1 MSEMAP
7 PAQQKMK
14 TMGTFD
20 GKRANR
26 NQPYNRPGGRKKWV
40 SEHKVFDGSIGEGQ
54 GFAFK
59 RKEKV
64 KHEYNKLLRKERRKN
79 TEVKTQYTEQY
90 PEHLRH
96 LYEAEA
102 EKLRNEVKANRINR
116 TKARMAGGGGPV
128 EEEAAPMAVNE
139 APTDLATAID
149 PAEDISSDKTDSA
162 PQPTPAVAASKNDS
176 QGQPLEGVT
185 MQHVNVSLCSSL
197 PMSNRSKKKM
207 LRKTSYQKTKE
218 EFESVKEKQKNKKEE
233 FLKNKEQKEEAIKKY
248 KQKKMETFQMLSKK
262 TKKGQPNLN
271 LQMEYLLQKIQG
283 TGPGK

>member
-1 MSEMAP
+1 MRRKPHETCDILLKLSEMAP

-14 TMGTFD
+14 TKGTFD

-26 NQPYNRPGGRKKWV
+26 NQPYNRPGGKKKWV

-64 KHEYNKLLRKERRKN
+64 KHEYNKLLRKERRKS

-102 EKLRNEVKANRINR
+102 EKLRNEVKTNRINR

-162 PQPTPAVAASKNDS
+162 PQPTPAAASKND
-176 QGQPLEGVT
+176 
-185 MQHVNVSLCSSL
+185 SL

-248 KQKKMETFQMLSKK
+248 KQKKMETFQILSKK

-283 TGPGK
+283 TGPG

>member
-1 MSEMAP
+1 MAP
-7 PAQQKMK
+7 PAQQKIK
-14 TMGTFD
+14 TKGTFD

-102 EKLRNEVKANRINR
+102 EKLRNEVKTNRINR
-116 TKARMAGGGGPV
+116 TKARMAGGVGPV

-162 PQPTPAVAASKNDS
+162 PQPTPGVAASKND
-176 QGQPLEGVT
+176 
-185 MQHVNVSLCSSL
+185 
-197 PMSNRSKKKM
+197 RYKKKM

-218 EFESVKEKQKNKKEE
+218 EFESVKEKQKNKKE
-233 FLKNKEQKEEAIKKY
+233 QKEEAIKKY
-248 KQKKMETFQMLSKK
+248 KQKKMETFQMLRTGGK
-262 TKKGQPNLN
+262 NFLN
-271 LQMEYLLQKIQG
+271 RKCDHRFLYFGPRCKFQG
-283 TGPGK
+283 